1 MERYAIVVAGGHGA
15 RMSSEIPKQF
25 LPLCGEPV
33 LAHTLRKFGSI
44 GTEPILVLHPDWIN
58 YWKDTSVT
66 LDRLPVHRIVPGSTT
81 RAGSVYNGLNA
92 LPANG
97 LVAVHDAA
105 RPLISNSLIFNLF
118 KQAELLGNAVPVV
131 ECRDS
136 LRQIDHNNSRAVDRS
151 QFRIV
156 QTPQVFDLSLLKN
169 AFEKG
174 GFELYSDEASLVES
188 IGVPIHLF
196 PGEESNI
203 KITFPV
209 DFKIAEAWLNSKGD
223 STGF

>member
-58 YWKDTSVT
+58 YWKDISKT
-66 LDRLPVHRIVPGSTT
+66 LDRLPLHRIVPGSTT

-92 LPANG
+92 LPVNG

-105 RPLISNSLIFNLF
+105 RPLISNSLISNQGPGGIM
-118 KQAELLGNAVPVV
+118 KTPSRSSNAGIPFV
-131 ECRDS
+131 
-136 LRQIDHNNSRAVDRS
+136 NSTAT
-151 QFRIV
+151 I
-156 QTPQVFDLSLLKN
+156 P
-169 AFEKG
+169 E
-174 GFELYSDEASLVES
+174 
-188 IGVPIHLF
+188 P
-196 PGEESNI
+196 
-203 KITFPV
+203 
-209 DFKIAEAWLNSKGD
+209 
-223 STGF
+223 